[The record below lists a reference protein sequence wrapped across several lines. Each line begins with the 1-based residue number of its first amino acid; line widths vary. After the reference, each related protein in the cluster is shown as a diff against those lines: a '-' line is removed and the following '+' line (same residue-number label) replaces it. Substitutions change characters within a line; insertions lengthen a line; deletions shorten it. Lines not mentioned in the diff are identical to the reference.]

1 MKIGGD
7 ERMSDKKKRRAKEIH
22 VDKLIVKAN
31 KVIFVDENGN
41 KKEPRNEEAPV
52 TRDPWGFFFPPMGG
66 PEQTEGAEEREKHTG
81 EENPATE
88 NENQEENQPGGWRW
102 I

>member
-1 MKIGGD
+1 
-7 ERMSDKKKRRAKEIH
+7 MSDKKRRRAKEIH

-31 KVIFVDENGN
+31 EVIFVDEDGN

-52 TRDPWGFFFPPMGG
+52 MRDPWGFFFPPR
-66 PEQTEGAEEREKHTG
+66 PEQTEGTAEREEHTG
-81 EENPATE
+81 EENQETANE
-88 NENQEENQPGGWRW
+88 NQEANQEENQPGGWRW